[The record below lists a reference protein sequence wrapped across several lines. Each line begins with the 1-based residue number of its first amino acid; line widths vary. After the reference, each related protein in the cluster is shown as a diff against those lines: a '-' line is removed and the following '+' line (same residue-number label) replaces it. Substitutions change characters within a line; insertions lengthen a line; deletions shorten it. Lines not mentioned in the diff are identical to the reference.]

1 MLDINGTII
10 VQIINFILMVII
22 LSVIAY
28 KPIMKMMKERADKIA
43 NDLDSAERE
52 KGLAEELRKD
62 YQRQLS
68 DARKQAQQI
77 LDKAV
82 QQAEISKEE
91 ILAETRL
98 ANAKLLK
105 QAEEEITRAR
115 DKMLQEMRAQIVTL
129 SIELAGKVL
138 AREVNAA
145 DNERML
151 NDYISE
157 LKFTTA
163 GENHVN

>member
-1 MLDINGTII
+1 
-10 VQIINFILMVII
+10 MVII